1 MHPTQHTT
9 IHRRRPPILRR
20 HELITQGVSRQT
32 ADTFVVQ
39 AVSGLLS
46 LSNAPAKKLHI
57 APAPAQMPGR
67 AGLTKLLSDAAAKA
81 QTFSIQRAPMPGSEE
96 AA

>member
-1 MHPTQHTT
+1 MNPTQHST
-9 IHRRRPPILRR
+9 IQRRRPPILRR
-20 HELITQGVSRQT
+20 HELITQGVSRET
-32 ADTFVVQ
+32 ADKFVMQ

-46 LSNAPAKKLHI
+46 LGNEPANKLHI

-67 AGLTKLLSDAAAKA
+67 AGLTKLLS
-81 QTFSIQRAPMPGSEE
+81 EE